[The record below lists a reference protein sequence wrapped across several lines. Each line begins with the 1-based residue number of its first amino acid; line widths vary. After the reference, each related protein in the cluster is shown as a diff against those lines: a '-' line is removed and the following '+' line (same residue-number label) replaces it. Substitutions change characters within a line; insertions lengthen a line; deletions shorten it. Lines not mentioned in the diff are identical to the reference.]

1 MKKISKIC
9 LFLVLFLVL
18 TTGVYAFNKVFHLD
32 EKFVS
37 FFDLNGDEDIKA
49 NDVEVKKEFD
59 DFTIYIKQTILDDEK
74 VYVIFD
80 IIGKEQLYYIS
91 DTTLSLTNSSLENSN
106 TDDCENTDFCTS
118 ATWVV
123 DENENTT
130 SYITSYTT
138 VSVLENTVP
147 LTLTLVIDDKPYTL
161 DISITKENLESV
173 SSLDDVVIYN
183 GNGNFTLTTSIVKAT
198 KMGVVFYTDISDVEA
213 YDAYMLEPDIGD
225 IIDSV
230 YITYKD
236 GTKEDLLVE
245 LGGVLRGNQLV
256 FNYSY
261 QETFKDITKIESVTI
276 NNHEFKLN

>member
-1 MKKISKIC
+1 
-9 LFLVLFLVL
+9 
-18 TTGVYAFNKVFHLD
+18 
-32 EKFVS
+32 
-37 FFDLNGDEDIKA
+37 
-49 NDVEVKKEFD
+49 
-59 DFTIYIKQTILDDEK
+59 
-74 VYVIFD
+74 
-80 IIGKEQLYYIS
+80 
-91 DTTLSLTNSSLENSN
+91 
-106 TDDCENTDFCTS
+106 
-118 ATWVV
+118 V